1 MKYWQQEGLMKLN
14 IQQQPIVIVHC
25 STKQEWLKRES
36 GCYFSLRQGLVKIF
50 CLQFAQKLI
59 FHRFCK
65 TKSHFVR
72 CCGPVHV

>member
-36 GCYFSLRQGLVKIF
+36 GCYLSLRQGLGKIF

-59 FHRFCK
+59 SIVFARPK
-65 TKSHFVR
+65 VIL
-72 CCGPVHV
+72 